1 MPKISV
7 IIPFNNVENYI
18 EECLDSVLTQTL
30 DDIEIIL
37 INDASTDRT
46 LEIVEGYLQKDSRI
60 KLININE
67 RKGQGFARNRG
78 IELAT
83 GEYIGFVDSDDFIEP
98 DMFECLYNSA
108 KSNDTDISMCQ
119 VREYD
124 DINENYITSD
134 YYSLS
139 CLSAFQNDVF
149 SAEDTK
155 NYILDINVALWNKI
169 YKREYLNN
177 IGEKFPE
184 GFIYEDLPF
193 FFGTYLP
200 AKRIHVVWKNLY
212 SYRINRK
219 NSTMQQFNNKIL
231 DRLPMVSLTYE
242 KLKKV
247 PYLSDLKQKIQAWI
261 INDLFHRYSLLKENY
276 HKEFFF
282 LMKKVFQSLEIE
294 NPEDEYW
301 KRVYHFQGYLLV
313 MNNNFEDF
321 NNKVFIE
328 YLDIHKVED
337 RLHSEMIGINEIDR
351 RFNIVYDEITKNYK
365 YTEELV
371 SKLSE
376 KNSEIYNRIEEEKS
390 NIAKET
396 GSKISQVYDE
406 ITKNYKYTEEL
417 VSKLSEKNS
426 EIYNRIEEEKSN
438 IAKETGSKISQVYEE
453 ITKNYKYTEELV
465 SDVRDINVEI
475 SEKLEDVSKKLELN
489 RTEIYTNIEN
499 SKQEIAK
506 ETDSKISQVYEEIT
520 RNYKYTEEL
529 FSKLS
534 EKNSEIYDRIEEE
547 KIRLEQ
553 ETDLKISQIY
563 DEITKNY
570 KYTEELV
577 QRNFEKLD
585 SEIHSDL
592 QNNYKILNER
602 IEEKAKYLYNDI
614 KDLSFVVQ
622 NNFVELNKE
631 QDKILEASK
640 QITANIEVY
649 KQENEEK
656 ISDLRKEYKEIIS
669 SKIKNISNNLE
680 QFDIEVKNYIDIIQK
695 QLETEKEQNIQ
706 NIEELKSKFNIV
718 LEAQQ
723 KKHDEEI
730 EILKKQM
737 QEMEFKLREEM
748 KSPIQKLIEKYK
760 TKSEK

>member
-1 MPKISV
+1 MPKVSV

-18 EECLDSVLTQTL
+18 EECLNSVLCQTL
-30 DDIEIIL
+30 DDMEIIL

-46 LEIVEGYLQKDSRI
+46 LEIVESYVKKDLRI
-60 KLININE
+60 KLINIEE

-78 IELAT
+78 IEIAK

-155 NYILDINVALWNKI
+155 NCILDINVALWNKI
-169 YKREYLNN
+169 YKRKYLND

-193 FFGTYLP
+193 FFGTYLS
-200 AKRIHVVWKNLY
+200 AKRIQIVWKNLY

-242 KLKKV
+242 KLKKA

-294 NPEDEYW
+294 NPEDKYW

-313 MNNNFEDF
+313 MNNSFEDF
-321 NNKVFIE
+321 NNKVFTE

-337 RLHSEMIGINEIDR
+337 RLRSEMIGIEEIDTR
-351 RFNIVYDEITKNYK
+351 LNLVYGEITKNYKYTEDLFSELKGKNAEFSYSIEKVSENLESNRNELYTNIENSKQGLIKETDYKISQVYEEITKNYK

-390 NIAKET
+390 NIVQET
-396 GSKISQVYDE
+396 DSKIAQVYDE
-406 ITKNYKYTEEL
+406 IT
-417 VSKLSEKNS
+417 
-426 EIYNRIEEEKSN
+426 R
-438 IAKETGSKISQVYEE
+438 
-453 ITKNYKYTEELV
+453 
-465 SDVRDINVEI
+465 
-475 SEKLEDVSKKLELN
+475 
-489 RTEIYTNIEN
+489 
-499 SKQEIAK
+499 
-506 ETDSKISQVYEEIT
+506 
-520 RNYKYTEEL
+520 
-529 FSKLS
+529 
-534 EKNSEIYDRIEEE
+534 
-547 KIRLEQ
+547 
-553 ETDLKISQIY
+553 
-563 DEITKNY
+563 NY

-577 QRNFEKLD
+577 QRNFDKLD
-585 SEIHSDL
+585 SEIHSNL
-592 QNNYKILNER
+592 ENNYKILNER
-602 IEEKAKYLYNDI
+602 IEENAKYLYNDI

-631 QDKILEASK
+631 QDKILEENK

-649 KQENEEK
+649 KQENEER
-656 ISDLRKEYKEIIS
+656 ISDLRKEYKEIIF
-669 SKIKNISNNLE
+669 SKVKNISKNME
-680 QFDIEVKNYIDIIQK
+680 QFDIEIKNYIDIIQK
-695 QLETEKEQNIQ
+695 QLETEREQNIQ
-706 NIEELKSKFNIV
+706 NVEGLKFEFNRVIES
-718 LEAQQ
+718 QQ

-730 EILKKQM
+730 EILKKQI

>member
-1 MPKISV
+1 MPKVSV
-7 IIPFNNVENYI
+7 IIPFDNVENYI
-18 EECLDSVLTQTL
+18 EECLNSVLCQTL
-30 DDIEIIL
+30 DDMEIIL

-46 LEIVEGYLQKDSRI
+46 LEIVKGYLQKDSRI

-78 IELAT
+78 IEIAK

-98 DMFECLYNSA
+98 DMYECLYNSA

-139 CLSAFQNDVF
+139 CLSAFQNEVF

-193 FFGTYLP
+193 FFGTYLS

-294 NPEDEYW
+294 NPEDDYW

-313 MNNNFEDF
+313 MNNTFEDF
-321 NNKVFIE
+321 NNKVFTE

-396 GSKISQVYDE
+396 GSKISQVY
-406 ITKNYKYTEEL
+406 
-417 VSKLSEKNS
+417 
-426 EIYNRIEEEKSN
+426 
-438 IAKETGSKISQVYEE
+438 EE
-453 ITKNYKYTEELV
+453 ITKNYKYTEEL
-465 SDVRDINVEI
+465 
-475 SEKLEDVSKKLELN
+475 
-489 RTEIYTNIEN
+489 
-499 SKQEIAK
+499 
-506 ETDSKISQVYEEIT
+506 
-520 RNYKYTEEL
+520 
-529 FSKLS
+529 FSKLNE
-534 EKNSEIYDRIEEE
+534 EKSEIYNKIEEN
-547 KIRLEQ
+547 KLNLLQ
-553 ETDLKISQIY
+553 DTDLKVFQIY
-563 DEITKNY
+563 EEITKNY

-577 QRNFEKLD
+577 QRNLDKLD
-585 SEIHSDL
+585 SKINSDL
-592 QNNYKILNER
+592 ENNYNHLNER
-602 IEEKAKYLYNDI
+602 LEEKAKYLYNDI

-649 KQENEEK
+649 KQENEER
-656 ISDLRKEYKEIIS
+656 ISDLRKEYKEIIF

>member
-1 MPKISV
+1 MPKVSV

-18 EECLDSVLTQTL
+18 EECLNSVLSQTL

-78 IELAT
+78 IEIAT

-108 KSNDTDISMCQ
+108 KTNNTDISMCQ

-139 CLSAFQNDVF
+139 CLSSFQNDVF

-155 NYILDINVALWNKI
+155 NCILDINVALWNKI

-193 FFGTYLP
+193 FFGTYLS
-200 AKRIHVVWKNLY
+200 AKRIQIVWKNLY

-242 KLKKV
+242 KLKQV

-282 LMKKVFQSLEIE
+282 LMKKIFQSLEIE
-294 NPEDEYW
+294 NPEDDFW

-313 MNNNFEDF
+313 INNTFEDF
-321 NNKVFIE
+321 NNKVFTE

-337 RLHSEMIGINEIDR
+337 RLRSEMMGIEEIDT
-351 RFNIVYDEITKNYK
+351 RFNSVYQEITKNYK
-365 YTEELV
+365 YTEDLFTELKDKNAQFSYEIEKISENLESNRNELYTNIEN
-371 SKLSE
+371 SKQGL
-376 KNSEIYNRIEEEKS
+376 I
-390 NIAKET
+390 KET
-396 GSKISQVYDE
+396 DY
-406 ITKNYKYTEEL
+406 
-417 VSKLSEKNS
+417 
-426 EIYNRIEEEKSN
+426 
-438 IAKETGSKISQVYEE
+438 KISQVYEE
-453 ITKNYKYTEELV
+453 ITKNYKYTEKLV
-465 SDVRDINVEI
+465 SEVRD
-475 SEKLEDVSKKLELN
+475 
-489 RTEIYTNIEN
+489 
-499 SKQEIAK
+499 
-506 ETDSKISQVYEEIT
+506 
-520 RNYKYTEEL
+520 
-529 FSKLS
+529 
-534 EKNSEIYDRIEEE
+534 KNSEISGNIADVYE
-547 KIRLEQ
+547 KIELNRNELYTDIENNKQ
-553 ETDLKISQIY
+553 GLIKETDYKISQIY

-577 QRNFEKLD
+577 QRNLDKLD
-585 SEIHSDL
+585 SKINLDL
-592 QNNYKILNER
+592 ENNYNQINER
-602 IEEKAKYLYNDI
+602 LEEKAKYLYNDN
-614 KDLSFVVQ
+614 KDLSYVLQ
-622 NNFVELNKE
+622 NNFEELSNEQNKISEFNSKIVSEVENL
-631 QDKILEASK
+631 
-640 QITANIEVY
+640 

-669 SKIKNISNNLE
+669 LKMQNISNNLE
-680 QFDIEVKNYIDIIQK
+680 QFDIEIKNHIDTIQK
-695 QLETEKEQNIQ
+695 QLETEKLQNIQ
-706 NIEELKSKFNIV
+706 NVEELKSKFNIV
-718 LEAQQ
+718 LEEQQ
-723 KKHDEEI
+723 KQHKEEI
-730 EILKKQM
+730 ENLKKQM
-737 QEMEFKLREEM
+737 QEMEIKLREEM
-748 KSPIQKLIEKYK
+748 KSPIRKLIDKYK

>member
-1 MPKISV
+1 MPKVSV

-18 EECLDSVLTQTL
+18 EECLNSVLCQTL
-30 DDIEIIL
+30 DDMEIIL

-46 LEIVEGYLQKDSRI
+46 LEIVKGYLQKDSRI

-78 IELAT
+78 IEIAK

-98 DMFECLYNSA
+98 DMYECLYNSA

-139 CLSAFQNDVF
+139 CLSAFQNEVF

-193 FFGTYLP
+193 FFGTYLS

-294 NPEDEYW
+294 NPEDDYW

-313 MNNNFEDF
+313 MNNTFEDF
-321 NNKVFIE
+321 NNKVFTE

-396 GSKISQVYDE
+396 GSKISQVY
-406 ITKNYKYTEEL
+406 
-417 VSKLSEKNS
+417 
-426 EIYNRIEEEKSN
+426 
-438 IAKETGSKISQVYEE
+438 EE
-453 ITKNYKYTEELV
+453 ITKNYKYTEEL
-465 SDVRDINVEI
+465 
-475 SEKLEDVSKKLELN
+475 
-489 RTEIYTNIEN
+489 
-499 SKQEIAK
+499 
-506 ETDSKISQVYEEIT
+506 
-520 RNYKYTEEL
+520 
-529 FSKLS
+529 FSKLNE
-534 EKNSEIYDRIEEE
+534 EKSEIYNKIEEN
-547 KIRLEQ
+547 KLNLLQ
-553 ETDLKISQIY
+553 DTDLKVFQIY
-563 DEITKNY
+563 EEITKNY

-577 QRNFEKLD
+577 QRNLDKLD
-585 SEIHSDL
+585 SKINSDL
-592 QNNYKILNER
+592 ENNYNHLNER
-602 IEEKAKYLYNDI
+602 LEEKAKYLYNDI

-631 QDKILEASK
+631 QDKILEENK
-640 QITANIEVY
+640 QIVANIEIY
-649 KQENEEK
+649 KQENEK
-656 ISDLRKEYKEIIS
+656 RISDLRKEYKEIIF

>member
-1 MPKISV
+1 MPKVSV

-18 EECLDSVLTQTL
+18 EECLNGVLSQTL
-30 DDIEIIL
+30 EDIEVIL

-60 KLININE
+60 KLINITE

-78 IELAT
+78 IEIAT

-98 DMFECLYNSA
+98 DMFACLYNSA
-108 KSNDTDISMCQ
+108 KANDTDISMCQ

-139 CLSAFQNDVF
+139 CLSSFQNDVF

-155 NYILDINVALWNKI
+155 DCILDINVALWNKI

-193 FFGTYLP
+193 FFGTYLS
-200 AKRIHVVWKNLY
+200 AKRIQIVWKNLY

-247 PYLSDLKQKIQAWI
+247 PYLSDLKQRIQAWI

-282 LMKKVFQSLEIE
+282 QMKKIFQSLEIE
-294 NPEDEYW
+294 NIEDDYW

-313 MNNNFEDF
+313 MNNTFEDF
-321 NNKVFIE
+321 NNKVFTE

-337 RLHSEMIGINEIDR
+337 RLRSEIIGIEEIDT
-351 RFNIVYDEITKNYK
+351 RFNSVYQEITKNYK
-365 YTEELV
+365 YTEDLFSELKDKNV
-371 SKLSE
+371 EFSNEIKKVFEDIELNRTELYSNIE
-376 KNSEIYNRIEEEKS
+376 KNNINIEQK
-390 NIAKET
+390 T
-396 GSKISQVYDE
+396 DSKISD
-406 ITKNYKYTEEL
+406 
-417 VSKLSEKNS
+417 
-426 EIYNRIEEEKSN
+426 
-438 IAKETGSKISQVYEE
+438 VYEE
-453 ITKNYKYTEELV
+453 ITKNYKYTEEL
-465 SDVRDINVEI
+465 
-475 SEKLEDVSKKLELN
+475 
-489 RTEIYTNIEN
+489 
-499 SKQEIAK
+499 
-506 ETDSKISQVYEEIT
+506 
-520 RNYKYTEEL
+520 
-529 FSKLS
+529 FSKLNE
-534 EKNSEIYDRIEEE
+534 EKSEIYNKIEDE
-547 KIRLEQ
+547 KSGLVKD
-553 ETDLKISQIY
+553 TDLKISQIY
-563 DEITKNY
+563 DEITKSYKYTEELFSKLNEETSEIYNKIEEEKSGLVKDTDIKISQIYDEITRNY

-585 SEIHSDL
+585 SKIDL
-592 QNNYKILNER
+592 DLKNSYNHLNECL
-602 IEEKAKYLYNDI
+602 EEKAKYLYNDI
-614 KDLSFVVQ
+614 KDLSFVLQ

-631 QDKILEASK
+631 QDKILEGNK
-640 QITANIEVY
+640 QIVANIEVY
-649 KQENEEK
+649 KQKNEEK

-669 SKIKNISNNLE
+669 SRIQNISNNLE
-680 QFDIEVKNYIDIIQK
+680 QFDIEIKNHIDTIQK
-695 QLETEKEQNIQ
+695 QLETEKLQNIR
-706 NIEELKSKFNIV
+706 NIEELKSQFSIE
-718 LEAQQ
+718 LEVQQ

-730 EILKKQM
+730 ETLKKQM
-737 QEMEFKLREEM
+737 QEVEVKLREEM

>member
-1 MPKISV
+1 MPKVSV

-18 EECLDSVLTQTL
+18 EECLNSVLCQTL
-30 DDIEIIL
+30 DDMEIIL

-46 LEIVEGYLQKDSRI
+46 LEIVKGYLQKDSRI

-78 IELAT
+78 IEIAK

-98 DMFECLYNSA
+98 DMYECLYNSA

-139 CLSAFQNDVF
+139 CLSAFQNEVF

-193 FFGTYLP
+193 FFGTYLS

-294 NPEDEYW
+294 NPEDDYW

-313 MNNNFEDF
+313 MNNTFEDF
-321 NNKVFIE
+321 NNKVFTE

-396 GSKISQVYDE
+396 GSKISQVY
-406 ITKNYKYTEEL
+406 
-417 VSKLSEKNS
+417 
-426 EIYNRIEEEKSN
+426 
-438 IAKETGSKISQVYEE
+438 EE
-453 ITKNYKYTEELV
+453 ITKNYKYTEEL
-465 SDVRDINVEI
+465 
-475 SEKLEDVSKKLELN
+475 
-489 RTEIYTNIEN
+489 
-499 SKQEIAK
+499 
-506 ETDSKISQVYEEIT
+506 
-520 RNYKYTEEL
+520 
-529 FSKLS
+529 FSKLNE
-534 EKNSEIYDRIEEE
+534 EKSEIYNKIEEN
-547 KIRLEQ
+547 KLNLLQ
-553 ETDLKISQIY
+553 DTDLKVFQIY
-563 DEITKNY
+563 EEITKNY

-577 QRNFEKLD
+577 QRNLDKLD
-585 SEIHSDL
+585 SKINSDL
-592 QNNYKILNER
+592 ENNYNHLNER
-602 IEEKAKYLYNDI
+602 LEEKAKYLYNDI

-649 KQENEEK
+649 KQENEER
-656 ISDLRKEYKEIIS
+656 ISDLRKEYKEIIF

>member
-1 MPKISV
+1 MPKVSV

-18 EECLDSVLTQTL
+18 EECLNSVLSQTL

-78 IELAT
+78 IEIAT
-83 GEYIGFVDSDDFIEP
+83 GEYIGFVDSDDFIEL

-108 KSNDTDISMCQ
+108 KTNNTDISMCQ

-139 CLSAFQNDVF
+139 CLSSFQNDVF

-155 NYILDINVALWNKI
+155 NCILDINVALWNKI

-193 FFGTYLP
+193 FFGTYLS
-200 AKRIHVVWKNLY
+200 AKRIQIVWKNLY

-242 KLKKV
+242 KLKQV
-247 PYLSDLKQKIQAWI
+247 PYLSDLKQRIQAWI

-282 LMKKVFQSLEIE
+282 QMKKIFQSLEIE
-294 NPEDEYW
+294 NPEDDYW

-313 MNNNFEDF
+313 INNTFEDF
-321 NNKVFIE
+321 NNKIFTE
-328 YLDIHKVED
+328 YIDIHKVED
-337 RLHSEMIGINEIDR
+337 RLRSEIIGIEEIDT
-351 RFNIVYDEITKNYK
+351 RFNSVYQEITKNYK
-365 YTEELV
+365 YTENLFSELKDKNVEFSNEIKKV
-371 SKLSE
+371 SEDIELNKTELYSNIE
-376 KNSEIYNRIEEEKS
+376 KNNINIEQK
-390 NIAKET
+390 T
-396 GSKISQVYDE
+396 DSKISDVYEE
-406 ITKNYKYTEEL
+406 ITKNYKYTENLFSEL
-417 VSKLSEKNS
+417 KDKNVEFSNEIKKVSEDIELNKTELYSNIEKNN
-426 EIYNRIEEEKSN
+426 INIEQK
-438 IAKETGSKISQVYEE
+438 TDSKISQVYEE
-453 ITKNYKYTEELV
+453 ITKNYKYTEDLFTELK
-465 SDVRDINVEI
+465 DKNVEFSNEI
-475 SEKLEDVSKKLELN
+475 KKVSEDIELN
-489 RTEIYTNIEN
+489 KTELYSNIEKN
-499 SKQEIAK
+499 NINIEQK
-506 ETDSKISQVYEEIT
+506 TDSKISQVYEEIT

-529 FSKLS
+529 
-534 EKNSEIYDRIEEE
+534 
-547 KIRLEQ
+547 
-553 ETDLKISQIY
+553 
-563 DEITKNY
+563 
-570 KYTEELV
+570 V
-577 QRNFEKLD
+577 QRNLDKLD
-585 SEIHSDL
+585 SKINLDL
-592 QNNYKILNER
+592 ENNYNQINER
-602 IEEKAKYLYNDI
+602 LEEKAKYLYNDI
-614 KDLSFVVQ
+614 KDLSFVLQ

-631 QDKILEASK
+631 QDKILEGNK
-640 QITANIEVY
+640 QIFANIEVY
-649 KQENEEK
+649 KQKNEEK

-669 SKIKNISNNLE
+669 SKMQNISNNLE
-680 QFDIEVKNYIDIIQK
+680 QFDIEIKNHIDTIQK
-695 QLETEKEQNIQ
+695 QLETEKLQNIQ
-706 NIEELKSKFNIV
+706 NVEELKSKFSIE
-718 LEAQQ
+718 LEARQ

-730 EILKKQM
+730 ETLKKQI
-737 QEMEFKLREEM
+737 QEMEIKLREEM